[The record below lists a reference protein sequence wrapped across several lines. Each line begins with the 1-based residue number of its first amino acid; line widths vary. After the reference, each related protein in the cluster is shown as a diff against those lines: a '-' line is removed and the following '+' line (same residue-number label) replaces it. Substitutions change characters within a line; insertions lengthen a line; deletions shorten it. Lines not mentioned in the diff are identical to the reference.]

1 MTTAKPHRSIWRSY
15 KFYVALVF
23 LTAVGYAVW
32 FAISHPDYAAQ
43 MVEQFKHIRKSP
55 WAPVVFVLVYTVN
68 VMLGL
73 PGFPLTLAAG
83 PLFGF
88 WLGVLCSIVGNN
100 LGCNASFLISRWLG
114 RNFVKRLFADNGRW
128 DRLSRLMERKGFTV
142 LFYMRIFPFIPYSVM
157 NYMAGVTS
165 LSFSDYAKA
174 TFLGPL
180 PGTFIYVYLA
190 IAAVHIRSNP
200 YGMILPVLLVLA
212 YAGSAIW
219 FQRKRIFTA

>member
-1 MTTAKPHRSIWRSY
+1 MTTPKHQHHIWRSY
-15 KFYVALVF
+15 KTYVALVF
-23 LTAVGYAVW
+23 LAAVGYAVW
-32 FAISHPDYAAQ
+32 FALTHPDYADK
-43 MVEQFKHIRKSP
+43 VSDYFLHIRTSP
-55 WAPVVFVLVYTVN
+55 WAPVIFVLVYTVN

-88 WLGVLCSIVGNN
+88 WLGVLCAVAGNN

-114 RNFVKRLFADNGRW
+114 RNFVKRLFASNDRW
-128 DRLSRLMERKGFTV
+128 ERLSRLMEQKGFTV
-142 LFYMRIFPFIPYSVM
+142 LFYMRVFPIIPYSVM

-165 LSFSDYAKA
+165 LSFRDYAKA
-174 TFLGPL
+174 TFWGPL

-190 IAAVHIRSNP
+190 IATMHARSNP
-200 YGMILPVLLVLA
+200 SGMVLPVLLVLA
-212 YAGSAIW
+212 YAGAAIW